1 MTSKPRV
8 GWAGVPQ
15 HRGDLELLEQVVRET
30 ANEVDWV
37 FMGMCPDFLKP
48 YVKEVHE
55 VVSFDKYQRKLATL
69 NLDIAVAPLE
79 HNRFNEAK
87 SNLRILEYGMLG
99 WPVIASAIEPYRKAP
114 VCLVSNQPRAWVSA
128 IRERAADL
136 ESAWLEGDKLR
147 DWVQHNWLLQQ
158 HLGEWGT
165 ALSPPDRAKHRQPQH
180 DQAASL

>member
-1 MTSKPRV
+1 M
-8 GWAGVPQ
+8 
-15 HRGDLELLEQVVRET
+15 LEQVVRET

-48 YVKEVHE
+48 YVKEVHQ
-55 VVSFDKYQRKLATL
+55 VVSFETYPDKLAML

-99 WPVIASAIEPYRKAP
+99 WPVIASAIEPYRDAP
-114 VCLVSNQPRAWVSA
+114 VCLVSNQPRAWISA
-128 IRERAADL
+128 IRERASDL

-147 DWVQHNWLLQQ
+147 DWVQENWLLRQ
-158 HLGEWGT
+158 HLDEWHA
-165 ALSPPDRAKHRQPQH
+165 ALSPTDRVKRQQPEHDRA
-180 DQAASL
+180 AGL

>member
-37 FMGMCPDFLKP
+37 FMGMCPDFRKP
-48 YVKEVHE
+48 HVKEVHE

-99 WPVIASAIEPYRKAP
+99 WPVIASAIEPYRTAP

-136 ESAWLEGDKLR
+136 ESGLVGRRQTAR
-147 DWVQHNWLLQQ
+147 
-158 HLGEWGT
+158 LGAGQLAT
-165 ALSPPDRAKHRQPQH
+165 A
-180 DQAASL
+180 AAPGRMVCRSQLT